1 MEKLIEYLK
10 EHIQEPGYRR
20 YEALYLAE
28 GSLQAHIE
36 MGDWKNKRF
45 NAEEVLELLETVT
58 TDPEREGEQK

>member
-28 GSLQAHIE
+28 GSLQAHVE
-36 MGDWKNKRF
+36 MGDWAGKRF
-45 NAEEVLELLETVT
+45 NAEEVLELLETVA
-58 TDPEREGEQK
+58 TDPETEAWQK